1 MFDYNPPTDP
11 LLQIVYQDDDIIVLN
26 KQSGLLSVPG
36 KHDDHKDCL
45 ESRVQAEFV
54 GASTIHRL
62 DMDTSGLLVMA
73 MHKDAHRYIGYQFEH
88 RLTSKTYIARVY
100 GNVKEDRGSIDL
112 PLICDWP
119 NRPKQ
124 KVDHDNGRSAL
135 THYEV
140 IDRGGNETRV
150 KLTPV
155 TGRSHQL
162 RVHMLELGH
171 PILGDRFYAD
181 GEALEMAPRLMLHAE
196 AITIRHPSTKQMM
209 TFNAGTP
216 F

>member
-1 MFDYNPPTDP
+1 MFIYNPPTIPELD
-11 LLQIVYQDDDIIVLN
+11 IVHADEAILVLN
-26 KQSGLLSVPG
+26 KPAGLLSVPG
-36 KHDDHKDCL
+36 KHADHKDCL
-45 ESRVQAEFV
+45 ETRVQKAYP

-62 DMDTSGLLVMA
+62 DMDTSGILVMA
-73 MHKDAHRYIGYQFEH
+73 CHAQAHRYIGYQFEK
-88 RLTSKTYIARVY
+88 RFTKKSYIACVY
-100 GNVKEDRGSIDL
+100 GCVTEDQGSVDL

-124 KVDHDNGRSAL
+124 KVDFEQGKKAL
-135 THYEV
+135 THFEV
-140 IDRGGNETRV
+140 LARNDNSTRL

-162 RVHMLELGH
+162 RVHMLALGY

-181 GEALEMAPRLMLHAE
+181 GAALDQADRLMLHAE
-196 AITIRHPSTKQMM
+196 SLTIRHPVSEEEV
-209 TFNAGTP
+209 TFKVPAP